1 MFEKADPSAFAK
13 AHHDA
18 SSEVDDVD
26 LHVCADDVVGDVAQ
40 AQPLRSIEWS
50 ELAAKFTAAR
60 DLRVLLR
67 KDTNAKL
74 GIDSGAGVADGDVD
88 FATAAASFF
97 RANEEDERAVNQ
109 KGLEHRKTSSGMY
122 PDVTGDP
129 SEKFP
134 EQSRSLQ
141 AHANRAK
148 RETSND

>member
-26 LHVCADDVVGDVAQ
+26 LHVCADDVVGDIAQ
-40 AQPLRSIEWS
+40 AQPLRAIEWS
-50 ELAAKFTAAR
+50 ELAAKFNAAR

-74 GIDSGAGVADGDVD
+74 GMDSGAGVADGDVD

-109 KGLEHRKTSSGMY
+109 KGL
-122 PDVTGDP
+122 
-129 SEKFP
+129 
-134 EQSRSLQ
+134 
-141 AHANRAK
+141 
-148 RETSND
+148 